1 MFLGLRYRIHKA
13 VQRYALGGLGGLM
26 ALVGLGF
33 LCASGFMLLLTVT
46 DPITACA
53 IIGCAFLG
61 LGLILLFAAR
71 KPRVPVSEASLAA
84 TPGVQAGAPGAAGA
98 NVMAPVAAAFAQGI
112 AQGMAAR
119 RRRR

>member
-26 ALVGLGF
+26 AFVGLGF

-61 LGLILLFAAR
+61 IGLILLFAAR
-71 KPRVPVSEASLAA
+71 RPRVPVSEASLAA
-84 TPGVQAGAPGAAGA
+84 TPGVQAGAPGTAPGT
-98 NVMAPVAAAFAQGI
+98 NVMAPLAVAFAQGI
-112 AQGMAAR
+112 AQGMAAGR
-119 RRRR
+119 RR

>member
-26 ALVGLGF
+26 AFVGLGF

-61 LGLILLFAAR
+61 IGLILLFAAR
-71 KPRVPVSEASLAA
+71 RPRVPVSEASLAA
-84 TPGVQAGAPGAAGA
+84 TPGVQAGAPGT
-98 NVMAPVAAAFAQGI
+98 NVMAPLAVAFAQGI
-112 AQGMAAR
+112 AQGMAAGR
-119 RRRR
+119 RR

>member
-26 ALVGLGF
+26 ALIGLGF

-53 IIGCAFLG
+53 IIGCAFVG
-61 LGLILLFAAR
+61 VGLILMFAAR
-71 KPRVPVSEASLAA
+71 RPRVPVSEATLAA
-84 TPGVQAGAPGAAGA
+84 TPGVQAGVSGAS
-98 NVMAPVAAAFAQGI
+98 VMAPVAAAFAQELHR
-112 AQGMAAR
+112 AWLPVVAAEIGK
-119 RRRR
+119 

>member
-26 ALVGLGF
+26 ALIGLGF

-53 IIGCAFLG
+53 IIGCAFFG
-61 LGLILLFAAR
+61 IGLILMFAAR
-71 KPRVPVSEASLAA
+71 RPRVPVSEAALAA
-84 TPGVQAGAPGAAGA
+84 TPGVQAGVAGTS
-98 NVMAPVAAAFAQGI
+98 VMAPVAAAFAQGI
-112 AQGMAAR
+112 AQGMAAGR
-119 RRRR
+119 RR